1 MRVRVSWFG
10 DSARLAAWRLQQWL
24 PSLLPSVDVQVAEH
38 RPDAPPRHRL
48 AEVRA
53 PDFTIFVVG
62 PEDFEDP
69 WLGFEVGVLAAAH
82 RPARVWYLG
91 ASPSGPG
98 GFMACFDQSLWNEDG
113 LRQVALH
120 MARVADEPTPR
131 LEANLQT
138 VWPMIGGLPLG
149 GAEPEGFDAL
159 DAPTIARGRLP
170 SLEALTPGA
179 TELAWAGQY
188 RGYRPGDSYAL
199 TMSLRL
205 STSGTRFVG
214 QAHFEGPRNA
224 VLDVHGERTRT
235 VDEGS
240 TAWRRH
246 LRNLGSNTALGLLY
260 FWDAQASGDRLEVG
274 GIYRCVQ
281 LKDGGLQGL
290 WFRSGQAEPIGEFEL
305 SPALAP
311 QA

>member
-1 MRVRVSWFG
+1 MRVRISWFG
-10 DSARLAAWRLQQWL
+10 ERARLAAWRLQQWL
-24 PSLLPSVDVQVAEH
+24 PSLLPSLDIQVADH
-38 RPDAPPRHRL
+38 RPDTPARERL

-62 PEDFEDP
+62 PEQSESP
-69 WLGFEVGVLAAAH
+69 WLGFEVGVLAATH
-82 RPARVWYLG
+82 RPARVWCVEEL
-91 ASPSGPG
+91 PPG
-98 GFMACFDQSLWNEDG
+98 GLRACFDHSLCSEDG
-113 LRQVALH
+113 LRQTALH
-120 MARVADEPTPR
+120 LARVADEPTPR

-138 VWPMIGGLPLG
+138 VWPMIGGFPLG
-149 GAEPEGFDAL
+149 GAEPEDFEAL

-170 SLEALTPGA
+170 LLEDSVPNA
-179 TELAWAGQY
+179 TELAWVGQY
-188 RGYRPGDSYAL
+188 RGYRPGDTYAL
-199 TMSLRL
+199 KMSLRL

-240 TAWRRH
+240 TAWRQQLRH
-246 LRNLGSNTALGLLY
+246 LGSGAVLGLLY
-260 FWDAQASGDRLEVG
+260 FWDAQAFGDRLEVG

-305 SPALAP
+305 SPAPRA
-311 QA
+311 